1 MPIVANNTEN
11 IVEPTVVT
19 KEVTPFWEVTD
30 FSVDVRN
37 RSILIGLEKGY
48 LDANNEYHRL
58 ASKRTRLEGQDFL
71 IMAQAITTGSSLY
84 NEIKSSLYSILQ
96 AKGEVAGTVS

>member
-1 MPIVANNTEN
+1 MEKFLEENKWTIGLVIVG
-11 IVEPTVVT
+11 
-19 KEVTPFWEVTD
+19 
-30 FSVDVRN
+30 
-37 RSILIGLEKGY
+37 SILIGLEKGY